1 MLKGI
6 SRWWW
11 LVVLGLTLASLLVPL
26 QGVRQYVVPFALVWP
41 MLRWSAMGTRE
52 QQHRTAALLFS
63 APRPVTRLLVAQ
75 WLAGAALAAVVAA
88 GGLVRFAITAEWTSA
103 TALLAAIAFIPSMA
117 LALGVWS
124 GSGKLF
130 EVLYLLLWYCGPMN
144 RIPLLD
150 FSGATQPDSGGA
162 QILRSLAAAA
172 AFSVL
177 ALQGRRRQL
186 AL

>member
-1 MLKGI
+1 MDPGGI
-6 SRWWW
+6 CRS
-11 LVVLGLTLASLLVPL
+11 
-26 QGVRQYVVPFALVWP
+26 
-41 MLRWSAMGTRE
+41 
-52 QQHRTAALLFS
+52 
-63 APRPVTRLLVAQ
+63 
-75 WLAGAALAAVVAA
+75 
-88 GGLVRFAITAEWTSA
+88 
-103 TALLAAIAFIPSMA
+103 AFIPSMA